1 MLPLLIF
8 SSQFSEPTRDFY
20 IAISPMY
27 SIWIIFTLVFLPIEK
42 FGYWLWVY
50 LSKKFK
56 LKSSVIQREL
66 EAAMRRK
73 DFDYY
78 HKIPYLMGILTVV
91 MYFSGGMPFLIIMF
105 SPFMLIYFWI
115 EKLMLLKFY
124 RKPKNLDA
132 TTLRIA
138 DYVILGIL
146 IIHIFS
152 AIIMFGTS
160 NVFPVNTK
168 QVTGVRK
175 GYITQYYNASK
186 ISFFA
191 KFWVVTNIPYL
202 IMLVLCIIFISLTYC
217 NRNKVWWRKFNYFPM
232 SYSVKYKFIPATYGR
247 MKAIKVIGETSYN
260 MADIDKYREA
270 LATFDMSKINDEAF
284 KVSYSQLFQTSN
296 GPVDTLS
303 KLNLSS
309 QPDNRDESF
318 HK

>member
-1 MLPLLIF
+1 MNLAFKYGFYYFKDFYRFSSLRTRNIVLFFQIYGSIVFFNLMLPLLIF

-42 FGYWLWVY
+42 FGHWLWVY

-105 SPFMLIYFWI
+105 SPFMFIYFWI

-138 DYVILGIL
+138 DYVIL
-146 IIHIFS
+146 
-152 AIIMFGTS
+152 
-160 NVFPVNTK
+160 
-168 QVTGVRK
+168 
-175 GYITQYYNASK
+175 
-186 ISFFA
+186 
-191 KFWVVTNIPYL
+191 
-202 IMLVLCIIFISLTYC
+202 
-217 NRNKVWWRKFNYFPM
+217 
-232 SYSVKYKFIPATYGR
+232 
-247 MKAIKVIGETSYN
+247 
-260 MADIDKYREA
+260 
-270 LATFDMSKINDEAF
+270 
-284 KVSYSQLFQTSN
+284 
-296 GPVDTLS
+296 
-303 KLNLSS
+303 
-309 QPDNRDESF
+309 
-318 HK
+318 